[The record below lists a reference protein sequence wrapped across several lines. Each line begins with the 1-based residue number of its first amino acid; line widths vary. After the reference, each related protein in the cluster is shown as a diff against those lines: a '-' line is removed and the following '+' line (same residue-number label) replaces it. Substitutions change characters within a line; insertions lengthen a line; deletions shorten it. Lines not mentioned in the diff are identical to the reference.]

1 MCSISA
7 SSRDADI
14 SSTTDHVQQAK
25 EWSVV
30 EDLSASLEEADM
42 LHLYGNGS
50 SLAPYLGV
58 ITVATTK

>member
-1 MCSISA
+1 MEYES
-7 SSRDADI
+7 DQ
-14 SSTTDHVQQAK
+14 DHVQQAK

-30 EDLSASLEEADM
+30 GDMSASLEEADM

-58 ITVATTK
+58 LTVATTK